1 MAAPLHALPS
11 LLAEDPAVLA
21 AAAAADVVAVPDVA
35 RPLFIAALGRVA
47 GRRPILVAVP
57 TVAEAERI
65 SGDLAPVLGPEAVE
79 LFPAWETLPF
89 ERVSPN
95 LETMGRRLRVMW
107 RLRSGDE
114 SLAVVVAPV
123 RALVQRLG
131 PHVEDVEPI
140 VLAAGER
147 VDREELV
154 ERLIA
159 MGYRREYQV
168 ESRGEVA
175 VRGSIVDVYPST
187 ADHPVRIDLWGDE
200 VERLSGFSVSDQ
212 RSTRDLDAVTILPA
226 RELLPTDEVRE
237 RARALIDE
245 APWGREQWERIAEGQ
260 TFDGMESWL
269 PWLCGEE
276 HLLPDLLPDRA
287 QVLLVEPRRLRDR
300 AGELLDEEDALAGV
314 LAGTWGTEPDA
325 LERLTLEFDRLLT
338 RGPALVTSV
347 LSAPDRP
354 ETPLLVASAFDPVV
368 GDVEALADRVRALQT
383 RGARV
388 VVAAEGAASARRLSE
403 VLADGRIDAPLLEE
417 PSLVAGTVS
426 VVIAPIERG
435 VIATAAGVAL
445 VAEADLSGRR
455 RVHRKARGA
464 RKQADFYDD
473 LKVGDYVVH
482 QVHGVGRF
490 EGMVQRAIG
499 GVERDYLMLA
509 YKGSDRLYVPTD
521 QIGTVRRYTGG
532 DAPTLSRMGGA
543 EWHKTRTK
551 VRTAVAEIAAEL
563 VALYRERLATVGH
576 AFGPDTPWQREME
589 DAFPY
594 EETPDQMQAII
605 DVKADMERSIPMDR
619 LVCGDVGYGKTEIAL
634 RAAFKAV
641 QDGKQVAVLV
651 PTTLLANQHGQTFRE
666 RYSGFPLRVEVLSR
680 FLTAKEQDAVVAG
693 LASGEVDV
701 VVGTHRLLSE
711 DLAFKDLGLLVIDE
725 EQRFGVEH
733 KERIKRL
740 RAAVDVLT
748 LSATPI
754 PRTLEMSLTG
764 IRDLSL
770 VQTPPEERQPILT
783 YVGEYDERAVSE
795 AIRRELLREGQVFYV
810 HNRVQDIEH
819 IAEQVRDLVPEARVQ
834 IAHGQMDE
842 GTLERAVLSFADR
855 EADVLVCTTI
865 VESGLDL
872 PMANTLVVDRADL
885 LGLSQLYQLR
895 GRVGR
900 RGSRAYAYL
909 LHPQDRVLSEEAYE
923 RLKAIGEFTDL
934 GSGFKLAM
942 RDLEIRGAGNMLG
955 GAQSGHIAAVG
966 FDLYCE
972 LVTEAVAEL
981 KGERIEPPFEVVL
994 DLPTDAHLPRT
1005 YIERDDVRMEAYRRL
1020 AAVESP
1026 TDVDDV
1032 ESEWLDRYG
1041 PPPAAADALLDA
1053 ARLRAECVRLRIP
1066 TVSIV
1071 PAPMQRASARVGI
1084 TLPESRKVRLMRLA
1098 PKAVTKDDA
1107 IVVPLDVAPA
1117 RAVAALT
1124 ALLREL
1130 VPPEDS
1136 GS

>member
-1 MAAPLHALPS
+1 MPTPPLHALPG
-11 LLAEDPAVLA
+11 LLFEDPAVIA
-21 AAAAADVVAVPDVA
+21 AASGAELVSVPDAA
-35 RPLFIAALGRVA
+35 RPLFIAALNRLT
-47 GRRPILVAVP
+47 GRRPLLIAAP

-65 SGDLAPVLGPEAVE
+65 AGDLIPILGPDAVE

-107 RLRSGDE
+107 RLRTDDE
-114 SLAVVVAPV
+114 SLSVIIAPV

-140 VLAAGER
+140 MLSAGEQI
-147 VDREELV
+147 DRDDLVRRLV
-154 ERLIA
+154 EV
-159 MGYRREYQV
+159 GYRREYQV
-168 ESRGEVA
+168 EARGEVA

-200 VERLSGFSVSDQ
+200 VERLSGFSVADQ
-212 RSTRDLDAVTILPA
+212 RSTRDLETVTIFPA
-226 RELLPTDEVRE
+226 RELLPTPEVRE
-237 RARALIDE
+237 RARLLINE
-245 APWGREQWERIAEGQ
+245 APWGREQWERLSEGQ
-260 TFDGMESWL
+260 IFDGMESWL
-269 PWLCGEE
+269 PWLSGDE
-276 HLLPDLLPDRA
+276 HLLTDLLPKRA
-287 QVLLVEPRRLRDR
+287 QVLLLEPRRLRDR
-300 AGELLDEEDALAGV
+300 AGDLLDDEDALAGV
-314 LAGTWGTEPDA
+314 LAGTWGAEPDA
-325 LERLTLEFDRLLT
+325 LARLTLNFDRLLSKSK
-338 RGPALVTSV
+338 AMVTNILGS
-347 LSAPDRP
+347 PDRP
-354 ETPLLVASAFDPVV
+354 ETPHFAASAFDPVV
-368 GDVEALADRVRALQT
+368 GDSEALADRVRQL
-383 RGARV
+383 RNLGVRV

-403 VLADGRIDAPLLEE
+403 VLSNENIDAPYLEA
-417 PSLVAGTVS
+417 PLVSAGSVS
-426 VVIAPIERG
+426 VVVAPIERG
-435 VIATAAGVAL
+435 VVAVASGIAL
-445 VAEADLSGRR
+445 IAEADLSGRR

-464 RKQADFYDD
+464 RRAADYYDD

-490 EGMVQRAIG
+490 EGMGKRSIG

-509 YKGSDRLYVPTD
+509 YRGSDRLYVPTD
-521 QIGTVRRYTGG
+521 QIATVRRYTGG
-532 DAPTLSRMGGA
+532 ESPSLSRMGGA
-543 EWHKTRTK
+543 EWQKTRSK
-551 VRTAVAEIAAEL
+551 VRNAVAAIAAEL
-563 VALYRERLATVGH
+563 VTLYRTRLATPGH

-605 DVKADMERSIPMDR
+605 EVKEDMERATPMDR
-619 LVCGDVGYGKTEIAL
+619 LVCGDVGYGKTEIAI

-641 QDGKQVAVLV
+641 QEGKQVGVLV

-666 RYSGFPLRVEVLSR
+666 RFSGFPLRVEVLSR
-680 FLTAKEQDAVVAG
+680 FLTTKEQNAVVEG
-693 LASGEVDV
+693 VTTGQVDIV
-701 VVGTHRLLSE
+701 IGTHRLLSE
-711 DLAFKDLGLLVIDE
+711 DLVFKDLGLLVIDE

-733 KERIKRL
+733 KEKIKHL
-740 RAAVDVLT
+740 RAHVDVLT

-770 VQTPPEERQPILT
+770 VQTAPEERQPILT

-810 HNRVQDIEH
+810 HNRVQDIDH
-819 IAEQVRDLVPEARVQ
+819 VAEQIRELVPEARVV

-842 GTLERAVLSFADR
+842 GLLERTVVDFADR
-855 EADVLVCTTI
+855 KSDVLVCTTI

-885 LGLSQLYQLR
+885 LGLAQLYQLR

-900 RGSRAYAYL
+900 RGHRAYAYL
-909 LHPQDRVLSEEAYE
+909 LHPRDKALSEEAYE

-972 LVTEAVAEL
+972 LVTEAVSEL
-981 KGERIEPPFEVVL
+981 KGERIEQPFDVVL
-994 DLPTDAHLPRT
+994 DLPSDAHLPRD
-1005 YIERDDVRMEAYRRL
+1005 YVERDDVRMEAYRRL
-1020 AAVESP
+1020 AAVERP
-1026 TDVDDV
+1026 QDVDDI
-1032 ESEWLDRYG
+1032 EAEWLDRYG

-1053 ARLRAECVRLRIP
+1053 ARLRAECVRLRISN
-1066 TVSIV
+1066 VSI
-1071 PAPMQRASARVGI
+1071 MRTTARLVGLA
-1084 TLPESRKVRLMRLA
+1084 LPESRKVRLARLA
-1098 PKAVTKDDA
+1098 PKS
-1107 IVVPLDVAPA
+1107 IVKESEVVIPLNSPA
-1117 RAVAALT
+1117 NRVVSALT
-1124 ALLREL
+1124 TLLQEL
-1130 VPPEDS
+1130 MPPDDLAVKS
-1136 GS
+1136 